1 MLEPPE
7 AWGSPGKL
15 SCTKTKDFQADCG
28 GPILDSG
35 GWGKMISKQVANLSY
50 WDLVWR
56 GGGKLSQVV
65 VHKDTEKTFLLKL
78 QMPAWAGSV
87 AEAGPLR
94 RVLVRSHMFF
104 LGKVALPA
112 LTDNVNESAIT
123 MRYEKDSMGQERGT
137 HIGCTL
143 LQKPILVQLWV
154 VKNNESHE
162 ASTAV
167 CHSPAKLSLVLFSS
181 LFCLLLQVSGLY
193 VLHL

>member
-1 MLEPPE
+1 MYQNQGLSGRLWWSNPGLRRLRRDDQQASGQPE
-7 AWGSPGKL
+7 LLRPSMKGL
-15 SCTKTKDFQADCG
+15 
-28 GPILDSG
+28 
-35 GWGKMISKQVANLSY
+35 
-50 WDLVWR
+50 
-56 GGGKLSQVV
+56 GKLSQVV

-181 LFCLLLQVSGLY
+181 LFCLLLQVSDLY